1 MKTKGQNLET
11 ASRHTTTQF
20 SIIVIE
26 SLAIV
31 STHAKSSVKNNVKP
45 FHLFIEEETMHR
57 PKTPLSSSKSSPHFI
72 DMNKRL
78 EFLPNMALL
87 ILFTIAFFLFN
98 SCPTMGRTQHALM
111 THKTTKSPHLQT
123 YIVHVRHLQNK
134 VFTSSEDREN
144 WYRSFLPASP
154 ESSEEGRMVY
164 SYTNAITGFAA
175 RLSE

>member
-1 MKTKGQNLET
+1 
-11 ASRHTTTQF
+11 
-20 SIIVIE
+20 
-26 SLAIV
+26 
-31 STHAKSSVKNNVKP
+31 
-45 FHLFIEEETMHR
+45 MHR

-98 SCPTMGRTQHALM
+98 SSPTMGRTQHALM

-154 ESSEEGRMVY
+154 ESSKEGRMVY